1 MIGFSTV
8 RGASPPGASLLT
20 IVLLLVLF
28 SPRLRAHD
36 GPPFPILSDHPAGPY
51 LISIWTDPDTTE
63 DGSAGGQFWVRVYA
77 AGESGTVPDATRAA
91 VAIRP
96 LSRPGSTLTATASPV
111 RGDVTNQFAALV
123 MDHEGPFAV
132 HVTVEGPLGSAS
144 ADAQV
149 DATYDTRPAPILLVL
164 YLMPFLLI
172 GGLWGKVLLRRRLMV
187 NSAAPRAARA
197 DGHHDAHDE
206 TTKR

>member
-8 RGASPPGASLLT
+8 RGASLPGASLLT
-20 IVLLLVLF
+20 IVLLVLF

-36 GPPFPILSDHPAGPY
+36 GPPFPILSDHPGGPY
-51 LISIWTDPDTTE
+51 VISIWTDPDTTE

-77 AGESGTVPDATRAA
+77 AGESGTVPDATRAT

-149 DATYDTRPAPILLVL
+149 DATYDTRPTPILLVL
-164 YLMPFLLI
+164 YLMPFLVV
-172 GGLWGKVLLRRRLMV
+172 GGLWGKLLLRRR
-187 NSAAPRAARA
+187 STGSRANHEEHE
-197 DGHHDAHDE
+197 GHQHHE
-206 TTKR
+206 E